1 MKKGNQKKFL
11 FFLLNETLFFFRRQD
26 WLHFTRAEPGGS
38 EWPGRFVVRET
49 SPDEDK
55 PGPHRGLQQVQ
66 RGQDLHLGRWSNDC
80 LSLIIAL
87 FAILSFY

>member
-1 MKKGNQKKFL
+1 MKKGNQRNL
-11 FFLLNETLFFFRRQD
+11 FFSIEWNFIFFRHQD